1 MVRMSLGAPFPP
13 TIDTLAHRLAA
24 SGAKPLAIDGFRR
37 AAVLVPVLAV
47 DGGAELLFTVRAA
60 GLSRHA
66 GEIAFPGGRLEPG
79 ETVLQAALRETYEE
93 IGLRVEAKDVL
104 GALDDHPSPAGFVAT
119 PLVAR
124 VPWPQPLNVDPG
136 EVAEVFTVP
145 LAELMAT
152 TPETEVRTLQH
163 YRRRLYAYSCRGR
176 RIWGFTGNVVRDL
189 LRVLERDTE
198 HDGDRDGDR
207 HGDRDSDADRDDPFE
222 VGA

>member
-1 MVRMSLGAPFPP
+1 MVRMSLGALTTH
-13 TIDTLAHRLAA
+13 TIDDLANRLAG
-24 SGAKPLAIDGFRR
+24 SGAKPLTIAGFRR
-37 AAVLVPVLAV
+37 AAVLVPVLEA

-60 GLSRHA
+60 ALSRHA

-79 ETVLQAALRETYEE
+79 ETVLDAALRETYEE
-93 IGLRVEAKDVL
+93 IGLRVRAEDVL
-104 GALDDHPSPAGFVAT
+104 GALDDHPSPAGYVAT

-124 VPWPQPLNVDPG
+124 VPWPQPLQVDPG

-145 LAELMAT
+145 LAELIAT
-152 TPETEVRTLQH
+152 EPETEVRTLQH

-189 LRVLERDTE
+189 LRVLEQG
-198 HDGDRDGDR
+198 DGSDVDDGA
-207 HGDRDSDADRDDPFE
+207 GGDPFE

>member
-1 MVRMSLGAPFPP
+1 
-13 TIDTLAHRLAA
+13 
-24 SGAKPLAIDGFRR
+24 
-37 AAVLVPVLAV
+37 
-47 DGGAELLFTVRAA
+47 
-60 GLSRHA
+60 
-66 GEIAFPGGRLEPG
+66 
-79 ETVLQAALRETYEE
+79 E
-93 IGLRVEAKDVL
+93 IGLRVEAEDVL

-145 LAELMAT
+145 LAELIAT
-152 TPETEVRTLQH
+152 TPETEMRTLQH

-189 LRVLERDTE
+189 LRVLERDADE
-198 HDGDRDGDR
+198 DADQDGDQVGAM
-207 HGDRDSDADRDDPFE
+207 GRDDPFE

>member
-1 MVRMSLGAPFPP
+1 MVRMSLDPP
-13 TIDTLAHRLAA
+13 STSTIDTLAQRLAG
-24 SGAKPLAIDGFRR
+24 SGAKPLAIAGFRR

-124 VPWPQPLNVDPG
+124 VPWPQSLNVDPG

-145 LAELMAT
+145 VVELMAT
-152 TPETEVRTLQH
+152 KPETEVRTLQH

-189 LRVLERDTE
+189 LRVLERDTDQDISQ
-198 HDGDRDGDR
+198 DGDPR
-207 HGDRDSDADRDDPFE
+207 RDDPFE